1 MIQHSKPLIEKDDID
16 AVSETLA
23 SGMLVQGDKTREF
36 EQKFARFVNAKYS
49 FATSSGESAIY
60 LALNALGIGP
70 DDEVICPT
78 YVCGAVYDAICM
90 TGASPKLV
98 DIDKN
103 YVIPSSNVESVIS
116 QDTKAIIVPH
126 LFGQSMDLAAL
137 KKLDIPIIE
146 DCAQNIGGTFPE
158 NIKKVG
164 SEGLI
169 SIYSFHATKLL
180 TTGEGGMITTDNNT
194 VQQKLTELRRNN
206 HDSQHFDLDNIKAT
220 LGISQLKK
228 YTRMLKIRKEI
239 TQRYFRELNSSENLI
254 LPKQDDNIFFRFA
267 ITTSNDINKVIAH
280 FKNSGVKVTRP
291 VDKLLHIEH
300 NQTGDFRVA
309 EEVFEKTFSIP
320 IYPALTDPE
329 IDKIISVYNS
339 IKWQ

>member
-1 MIQHSKPLIEKDDID
+1 
-16 AVSETLA
+16 
-23 SGMLVQGDKTREF
+23 
-36 EQKFARFVNAKYS
+36 
-49 FATSSGESAIY
+49 
-60 LALNALGIGP
+60 
-70 DDEVICPT
+70 
-78 YVCGAVYDAICM
+78 
-90 TGASPKLV
+90 
-98 DIDKN
+98 
-103 YVIPSSNVESVIS
+103 
-116 QDTKAIIVPH
+116 
-126 LFGQSMDLAAL
+126 MDLAAL

-267 ITTSNDINKVIAH
+267 ITTSNDINKIIAH